1 MSRMWPWLRMI
12 VAVVILLVLVC
23 RLGTGAFVDGFRLV
37 DGPAVLAALAI
48 GLLTTLLSVWRW
60 SLLACRLGLPLPV
73 RTAVADYYRALF
85 LNAVL
90 PAGVLGDAH
99 RAVQHGRQAGDVGRG
114 VRAVVLE
121 RTAGQVVLI
130 AAGVT
135 ALLVEP
141 SLAAT
146 MARAVLPGLEVTAAL
161 LGGLATAG
169 ALAAWAWRRKDVP
182 RWRRAVTTAL
192 ADARRG
198 LLARDAWP
206 AVLGLSALVL
216 LGYVAMFVVA
226 ARTAGSAA
234 PIGRLVPLAL
244 LALLVMALPVNVG
257 GFGPREAFSALAFGA
272 MGLGAQQG
280 LTTAVVYGVLA
291 FVASLPGAVVLLLRR
306 GTRPAGR
313 VPAPAP
319 SPALAPAL
327 VLAPSAALRA
337 EDGEVVAERTGQT
350 LQNGLAL
357 ARRSQ

>member
-1 MSRMWPWLRMI
+1 MMRRMWPWLRMI
-12 VAVVILLVLVC
+12 VAVAILLVLVW
-23 RLGTGAFVDGFRLV
+23 RLGTGAFVDGLRLV
-37 DGPAVLAALAI
+37 DGPAVLAALGI
-48 GLLTTLLSVWRW
+48 GLLTTVFSVWRW
-60 SLLACRLGLPLPV
+60 RLLADRLGLPLPV
-73 RTAVADYYRALF
+73 LTAVADYYRALF

-99 RAVQHGRQAGDVGRG
+99 RALRHGRSAGDVGRG
-114 VRAVVLE
+114 VSAVVLE
-121 RTAGQVVLI
+121 RTAGQVVLVG
-130 AAGVT
+130 AGVT

-146 MARAVLPGLEVTAAL
+146 MVHSLMPGLAVL
-161 LGGLATAG
+161 LGGLAAAG
-169 ALAAWAWRRKDVP
+169 VLAAWVWRRTDAP

-192 ADARRG
+192 VDVRRG

-206 AVLGLSALVL
+206 GVLGLSAVVL
-216 LGYVAMFVVA
+216 LGYVAMFLVA

-257 GFGPREAFSALAFGA
+257 GWGPREAFSAVAFGA
-272 MGLGAQQG
+272 VGLGAPQG

-306 GTRPAGR
+306 GTRSADR
-313 VPAPAP
+313 VPAAE
-319 SPALAPAL
+319 APAL
-327 VLAPSAALRA
+327 GA
-337 EDGEVVAERTGQT
+337 EDGEVGAERFDQALEDGFP
-350 LQNGLAL
+350 L

>member
-1 MSRMWPWLRMI
+1 MRRMWPWLRMI
-12 VAVVILLVLVC
+12 IAVVILLVLVW
-23 RLGTGAFVDGFRLV
+23 RLGTGAFADGLRLI
-37 DGPAVLAALAI
+37 DGPAVLAALTI
-48 GLLTTLLSVWRW
+48 GLLTTVFSVWRW
-60 SLLACRLGLPLPV
+60 RLLAHRLGLPLPV
-73 RTAVADYYRALF
+73 LTAVADYYRALF

-99 RAVQHGRQAGDVGRG
+99 RALRHGRYAGDVGRG

-130 AAGVT
+130 GAGVT

-146 MARAVLPGLEVTAAL
+146 MAHAILPGLGVTAAL
-161 LGGLATAG
+161 LGALAVVG
-169 ALAAWAWRRKDVP
+169 GLAAWAWRRRDIP
-182 RWRRAVTTAL
+182 RWRRAATTAL
-192 ADARRG
+192 SDARRG

-206 AVLGLSALVL
+206 GVLGLSALIL

-234 PIGRLVPLAL
+234 PIGRLLPLAL

-257 GFGPREAFSALAFGA
+257 GFGPREAFSALAFGTV
-272 MGLGAQQG
+272 GLGAQQG

-306 GTRPAGR
+306 GTGSAGRPPAGQ
-313 VPAPAP
+313 APE
-319 SPALAPAL
+319 LG
-327 VLAPSAALRA
+327 A
-337 EDGEVVAERTGQT
+337 EDCEVVAERLDQARE
-350 LQNGLAL
+350 NGLSL